1 MTPGNRNLE
10 PSGERPQ
17 MHGAKAPEASET
29 LQSSL
34 DPPQRLWLQAS
45 WGERHG
51 SSDLGEEAT
60 RIILPCKDG
69 CGGACRERS
78 VAWCMEIPP

>member
-1 MTPGNRNLE
+1 
-10 PSGERPQ
+10 
-17 MHGAKAPEASET
+17 MHGAKATEASET
-29 LQSSL
+29 LRSRARL
-34 DPPQRLWLQAS
+34 DPPQRLWSWAS

-78 VAWCMEIPP
+78 VAWCLEIPP